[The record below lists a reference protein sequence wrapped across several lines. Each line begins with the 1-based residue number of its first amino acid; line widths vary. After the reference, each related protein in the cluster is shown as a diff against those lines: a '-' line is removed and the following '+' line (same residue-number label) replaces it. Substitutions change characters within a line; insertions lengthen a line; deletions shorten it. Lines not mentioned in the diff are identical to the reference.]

1 MKRRIVFAVAIAL
14 VTVTFSVFAQQRN
27 QAENR
32 QRLDEQK
39 NRYENQGGRPGQ
51 GGRGGQGGGGG
62 GLFRLLDI
70 DRDGNLSAK
79 EIDGAVAVLMKLDAN
94 KDGILDAKELAVRGG
109 RGKGKGNEGTQDGRG
124 SQQRD
129 EGPPRRGP
137 GQKNDGQ
144 TNRPA
149 GNRGE
154 SK

>member
-94 KDGILDAKELAVRGG
+94 KDGIFDAKELAVRGG
-109 RGKGKGNEGTQDGRG
+109 GGKRHKQRIPAPESTFDCGE
-124 SQQRD
+124 QQ
-129 EGPPRRGP
+129 
-137 GQKNDGQ
+137 Q
-144 TNRPA
+144 
-149 GNRGE
+149 
-154 SK
+154 